1 MNWKA
6 VCSLFKYSI
15 TIHQPTKSKI
25 ILLIYHRL
33 LGLSMKALMVLV
45 GTFICLE
52 YLASVSIFLSVLIL
66 ATLPSALL
74 LMDSFSHCW
83 QLPHLSSISSGTEHQ
98 YPSSNYC
105 SCILLI
111 YCWSTVLVSVVF
123 WVTETHLRESGCW
136 VSSRTSTQLTRAST
150 FFAARRYPEIA
161 LLENL

>member
-1 MNWKA
+1 MLEFQMNWKA

-98 YPSSNYC
+98 YHRLIIVPAYYWFIVGPQCSFQSCFESQKLIWGNLVAEYHHVQVHSWHVLQPSS
-105 SCILLI
+105 L
-111 YCWSTVLVSVVF
+111 
-123 WVTETHLRESGCW
+123 
-136 VSSRTSTQLTRAST
+136 
-150 FFAARRYPEIA
+150 PEGIRK
-161 LLENL
+161 